1 VDKCLITGSTGF
13 IGSRLVK
20 CLDDLNYDILVV
32 SRNPQ
37 SNYKSIICDLQ
48 NDEIPESILN
58 GIDVVFHLAG
68 ISHDSPNKKN
78 YENIYNKVNFDATIR
93 LAKAS
98 MLNNVKKFIFVSSV
112 KAGGPSIKG
121 QLMNENSDS
130 MPEGVYGKSKRKA
143 ELELLKIAQ
152 KSSMII
158 SIIRPALVYGPDV
171 KGNLGKMI
179 SGINAGWFPPLPEI
193 GNSRSM
199 IHVDDLV
206 HAILFIVN
214 NKHTNREIFI
224 ATDGEFYSSR
234 KIYEIISF
242 SLNKSVSSWS
252 VPKAFFDLAASIS
265 FNIRYKINKIM
276 GDEKYS
282 SKKLQLLGF
291 SAQKKLKD
299 INQSSF
305 Q

>member
-1 VDKCLITGSTGF
+1 MEKCLITGSTGF
-13 IGSRLVK
+13 IGSRLAK

-37 SNYKSIICDLQ
+37 SKYKSIICDLQ

-112 KAGGPSIKG
+112 KAGGSSIQG

-143 ELELLKIAQ
+143 ELGLLKIAQ
-152 KSSMII
+152 QSSMII

-179 SGINAGWFPPLPEI
+179 SGINAGWFPPLPET

-206 HAILFIVN
+206 HAILFVVN

-252 VPKAFFDLAASIS
+252 VPKAFFDLAASTS

-276 GDEKYS
+276 GDEMYS

>member
-1 VDKCLITGSTGF
+1 MDKCLITGSTGF

-37 SNYKSIICDLQ
+37 SKYKSIICDLQ
-48 NDEIPESILN
+48 NDEIPESILS
-58 GIDVVFHLAG
+58 GIDIVFHLAG

-78 YENIYNKVNFDATIR
+78 DENIYNKVNFDATIR

-98 MLNNVKKFIFVSSV
+98 ILNNVKKFIFVSSV
-112 KAGGPSIKG
+112 KAGGSSIQG
-121 QLMNENSDS
+121 QLMNENSES

-143 ELELLKIAQ
+143 ELGLLKIAQ
-152 KSSMII
+152 KSNMII

-179 SGINAGWFPPLPEI
+179 SGINAGWFPPLPET

-206 HAILFIVN
+206 HAILFILN

-252 VPKAFFDLAASIS
+252 VPKAFFDLAALTS

-276 GDEKYS
+276 GDEMYS

-299 INQSSF
+299 INKSSF